1 MPEVNAFPPPSPP
14 STDFDVTV
22 ADSSTYE
29 SFAMS
34 FSNPAGA
41 GGVTNYTYAPLP
53 TISSV
58 TASVSD
64 EAMKLSIV
72 QGSADLYHLYE
83 VSTDGEATWFTALPS
98 KKSDYNVELNISGLT
113 NLQNYSTFVRAT
125 NSDDWVSSVYNVG
138 SVTPSETL
146 AAITIT
152 NVVRHQLSNT
162 MEIFFNPL
170 DLSQSLPPSTLS
182 VTYTLAGGLEETKIY
197 YVIDYNQTTG
207 TVTVALQ

>member
-1 MPEVNAFPPPSPP
+1 MPELNPPPSAGPP
-14 STDFDVTV
+14 STFDVTV
-22 ADSSTYE
+22 ADSSTYD
-29 SFAMS
+29 SFAVS
-34 FSNPAGA
+34 FGNPAGA

-53 TISSV
+53 TLSSV

-72 QGSADLYHLYE
+72 QGAADLYQSYE
-83 VSTDGEATWFTALPS
+83 VSTDGEATWSFVMPT
-98 KKSDYNVELNISGLT
+98 KISDYNFEVTISGLT
-113 NLQNYSTFVRAT
+113 NLQHYSTFLRAT
-125 NSDDWVSSVYNVG
+125 NSDDWVSGAYNVG

-162 MEIFFNPL
+162 MEIFFEPL
-170 DLSQSLPPSTLS
+170 NLSQALPPSTLS
-182 VTYTLAGGLEETKIY
+182 VTYTLAGGSEETKIY
-197 YVIDYNQTTG
+197 FVTDYNQTTG